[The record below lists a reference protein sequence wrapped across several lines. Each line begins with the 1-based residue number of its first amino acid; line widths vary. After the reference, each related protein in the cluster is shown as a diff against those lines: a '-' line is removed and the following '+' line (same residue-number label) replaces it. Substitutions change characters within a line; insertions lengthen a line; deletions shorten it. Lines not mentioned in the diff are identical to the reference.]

1 MQRGAPFQA
10 RRRIPSGRSGT
21 AGVLLFLLLFLLLA
35 WASPT
40 PAGAQQVTDALLRA
54 VFPEADRFG
63 ETGGDPPVMRVYAA
77 DEAGSGERLVGYAF
91 LTSDIPPESFGYNAP
106 IEVLVGMD
114 LNGVLTGARVVDYR
128 ESLRSTRGDFLS
140 RGGVQG
146 QFAGKSITDAFRV
159 RQDVNNITGA
169 TITVAA
175 MALGIRNAS
184 RRVWA
189 AYLREPDPAL
199 AGGAPPRIG
208 TVPAETL
215 ARLTWPEIVQFDL
228 TRELVV
234 AGQGFPE
241 VMVSLTYLR
250 DREVGEMI
258 VGAARY
264 GEALTRAG
272 DAAEG
277 RHLMLL
283 GMNGD
288 NVTFFPTESI
298 RFRQGDTVVEVAAAD
313 FTTMGTIADGRAQG
327 EFRRAGI
334 LLVDPA
340 LDMTR
345 PFDVEVEPRPGVIAT
360 GPYLVNDP
368 APVVVAASES
378 ESAAGDPLS
387 GGAEPPGGGATPSSD
402 ADAVGAGDGAPDAN
416 ASGGIPPPGG
426 DPLPGATAATGPA
439 VPAGD
444 TGALQ
449 PVAALSDEELIAFL
463 FEDDEVEASTLSR
476 TLEQTSWPR
485 VAFLLV
491 LLSGVSVAFV
501 SKRAPWRAVALGVT
515 VVFLGFVDR
524 GFLSVSHIIA
534 GISVGPEV
542 YLTDLSL
549 LILVAFTVLT
559 TLFLGRVF
567 CGFLCPFGAIQDALE
582 WLVPRRFRRELPEPV
597 HRRALLAKY
606 GILGLVLLPV
616 LVGLPIT
623 LFHYFEPF
631 GTVFYWSP
639 SILLWTIAGGILVAS
654 AIIPRFYCRYACPL
668 GAALAIGSML
678 SPFRI
683 RRVEQCSVCTVCER
697 KCPTGAIQGPRIDF
711 KECVRCNVCERQL
724 IEQAGVCR
732 HDMEKIRP
740 RLVQL
745 EVGAR
750 GGVS

>member
-1 MQRGAPFQA
+1 MQRGSPIRAL
-10 RRRIPSGRSGT
+10 RRIHPASGARP
-21 AGVLLFLLLFLLLA
+21 AGVLLFLLLA
-35 WASPT
+35 CISPS
-40 PAGAQQVTDALLRA
+40 AAYAQEVADALLRA
-54 VFPEADRFG
+54 VFPAADRFG
-63 ETGGDPPVMRVYAA
+63 ETGGDPPVMRVYVV
-77 DEAGSGERLVGYAF
+77 DEAAGGERLAGFVF
-91 LTSDIPPESFGYNAP
+91 LTSDIPPESFGYDAP
-106 IEVLVGMD
+106 IEVLVGMGLD
-114 LNGVLTGARVVDYR
+114 GVLTGARVVNYR
-128 ESLRSTRGDFLS
+128 ESLRNTRGDFLS
-140 RGGVQG
+140 RPGIQG
-146 QFAGKSITDAFRV
+146 QFAGKPITDAFRV
-159 RQDVNNITGA
+159 RQDISNITGA
-169 TITVAA
+169 TITVSA

-199 AGGAPPRIG
+199 AGEAPPRIG
-208 TVPAETL
+208 TVPVETL
-215 ARLTWPEIVQFDL
+215 ARLTWPEIVQFDF

-258 VGAARY
+258 AGAARY
-264 GEALTRAG
+264 GEALNRAG

-277 RHLMLL
+277 KHHMLL
-283 GMNGD
+283 GLNGD
-288 NVTFFPTESI
+288 NVIFFPTESI
-298 RFRQGDTVVEVAAAD
+298 RFRQGDTLVDVAAAD
-313 FTTMGTIADGRAQG
+313 FVPLGPISDGRAQG

-340 LDMTR
+340 LDVTR

-360 GPYLVNDP
+360 GPYLLHDPSPAVAAEVEAGSVEGEPPGGSGASPPNEVAEDGARDVN
-368 APVVVAASES
+368 ASGEAALAASES
-378 ESAAGDPLS
+378 
-387 GGAEPPGGGATPSSD
+387 
-402 ADAVGAGDGAPDAN
+402 
-416 ASGGIPPPGG
+416 
-426 DPLPGATAATGPA
+426 LPGATAATGPA
-439 VPAGD
+439 LAAGA
-444 TGALQ
+444 GGSPQ
-449 PVAALSDEELIAFL
+449 PFADLSDEELIAFL
-463 FEDDEVEASTLSR
+463 FQDDEVEESTLARS
-476 TLEQTSWPR
+476 LEQTSWPR
-485 VAFLLV
+485 VAFLLA
-491 LLSGVSVAFV
+491 LLGGVSIAFV
-501 SKRAPWRAVALGVT
+501 SKRAPWRAVALGGT

-534 GISVGPEV
+534 GIAVGPEV

-582 WLVPRRFRRELPEPV
+582 WLVPQRFRRELPKPV

-606 GILGLVLLPV
+606 GILGVVLFPV

-631 GTVFYWSP
+631 GTVFFWSP

-668 GAALAIGSML
+668 GAALAIGSIL

-683 RRVEQCSVCTVCER
+683 RRVEQCTVCTVCER
-697 KCPTGAIQGPRIDF
+697 KCPTGAIEGPRIDF